1 MATNGMLVFHL
12 KARNMLPFEPELFF
26 LQIEQ
31 NKLKMVSN
39 KKPLYFIIPYII
51 VL

>member
-26 LQIEQ
+26 YRSSKT
-31 NKLKMVSN
+31 NLKW
-39 KKPLYFIIPYII
+39 
-51 VL
+51 